1 LKGLLRSSKFWWIRI
16 LAVVVSFLFFA
27 VAAWIAIYPPD
38 GDPKGINYVLW
49 KSGVYNMNVDNAVGL
64 MVGDPKRDKLVIGQ
78 TKEQLRHR
86 FGYLLKVA
94 DASPYLRG
102 CYLDSSRKGRDVL
115 FIRSSPWMVVFDGD
129 TAIELVLVK
138 GC

>member
-1 LKGLLRSSKFWWIRI
+1 MVSI
-16 LAVVVSFLFFA
+16 LILIVV
-27 VAAWIAIYPPD
+27 AWVLMYPPD
-38 GDPKGINYVLW
+38 SDPKGIEYVLW
-49 KSGVYNMNVDNAVGL
+49 KSGVYSMNVDNAVGL
-64 MVGDPKRDKLVIGQ
+64 MVGDPKRDKLVVGK

-86 FGYLLKVA
+86 FGYLLTLA

-129 TAIELVLVK
+129 KAIELVLVK